1 MAKKTAP
8 KKAAAEKAAAAKH
21 GICVP
26 LEGEDPAMYATEPLE
41 GEGVPEFDERGRNKA
56 SAAYIRHFHPAYLA
70 RRTHLP

>member
-8 KKAAAEKAAAAKH
+8 KKAAAPKAAT
-21 GICVP
+21 GVP